1 MNFSKI
7 AAVVFGIIFIA
18 ILYSII
24 YQALRIMNKDVKG
37 GGRRKQPSSNKK
49 MQGLEVVDV
58 SEEVNVKKGSVI
70 PVRSTVSIGRKEG
83 NSIVLTDV
91 HVSGNHARLTIKN
104 NVLYIEDLNSTNGTF
119 VNGKKISGRVKLLG
133 NDEVKIGTTTF
144 KVLG

>member
-119 VNGKKISGRVKLLG
+119 VNGNKISGRVKLLG

>member
-7 AAVVFGIIFIA
+7 AAVAFGIIFIA

-119 VNGKKISGRVKLLG
+119 VNGNKISGRVKLLG

>member
-119 VNGKKISGRVKLLG
+119 VNGNKISGRVKLLG
-133 NDEVKIGTTTF
+133 NDEVKIGTTKF

>member
-104 NVLYIEDLNSTNGTF
+104 NIEDLNSTNGTF

>member
-119 VNGKKISGRVKLLG
+119 VNGKRISGRVKLLG